1 MAKEKVLILQC
12 DNGDENSN
20 LIASARHLCHQSI
33 LIHGENLTLHI
44 IFIVNVRRVAH
55 GCKKLGSFH
64 GVNWRCVHIDELR
77 PSSNDLPSLIPYA
90 NHKISF
96 IFERFGSTDAHRQ
109 NEHSEMENEMA
120 MKHTGRNLEEKS
132 SEAVMDIDIL
142 VVGTGE
148 ENMLLDNDD
157 IQMHNSD
164 ISIANE
170 TRSAGSFPIPMEV
183 NYEAHQIEDSH
194 TSDIEASLAEHPVRA
209 TEDERNLL
217 LGILRRCIQPAIVQ
231 TATNNDLG
239 SRLTKRIH
247 MLLGLLS
254 PEFQGLL
261 KIRAFFIISL
271 LGEEMPCSKIL
282 RVPLCTKVVGL

>member
-20 LIASARHLCHQSI
+20 LIASARYLCHQSI
-33 LIHGENLTLHI
+33 SIHGENLTLHI
-44 IFIVNVRRVAH
+44 IFIVNVRRVAN

-96 IFERFGSTDAHRQ
+96 IFERFGSTDTHRQ
-109 NEHSEMENEMA
+109 DEHSKMENEVT
-120 MKHTGRNLEEKS
+120 MKHTGRTLEEKG
-132 SEAVMDIDIL
+132 SEAAMDIDSPVL
-142 VVGTGE
+142 GTGE
-148 ENMLLDNDD
+148 ENMLLDDDD

-164 ISIANE
+164 INITNE
-170 TRSAGSFPIPMEV
+170 TRSAGSFPIPIEV
-183 NYEAHQIEDSH
+183 DYEAHNIEDSH
-194 TSDIEASLAEHPVRA
+194 TSDIEASLSEYPGRT

-231 TATNNDLG
+231 TAKNNDLW

-247 MLLGLLS
+247 MLLGFLS
-254 PEFQGLL
+254 PEFQG
-261 KIRAFFIISL
+261 
-271 LGEEMPCSKIL
+271 
-282 RVPLCTKVVGL
+282 

>member
-1 MAKEKVLILQC
+1 MAREKILILQC
-12 DNGDENSN
+12 SNGDENSN

-33 LIHGENLTLHI
+33 LIHGETLTLHI
-44 IFIVNVRRVAH
+44 IFIVNLRRVAH

-96 IFERFGSTDAHRQ
+96 IFERFGSTDTHRQ
-109 NEHSEMENEMA
+109 DEHSEMENEMA
-120 MKHTGRNLEEKS
+120 MKHTGTTLEEKS
-132 SEAVMDIDIL
+132 SEAVMDIESPVL
-142 VVGTGE
+142 GAGE
-148 ENMLLDNDD
+148 ENMLLDDDD

-164 ISIANE
+164 ISISSE
-170 TRSAGSFPIPMEV
+170 TRSAGSFPIPIEV
-183 NYEAHQIEDSH
+183 DYEAHNIEDSH
-194 TSDIEASLAEHPVRA
+194 TSDKEVSLAEYPGRA

-217 LGILRRCIQPAIVQ
+217 LGILRRCVQPAIVR

-254 PEFQGLL
+254 PEFQG
-261 KIRAFFIISL
+261 
-271 LGEEMPCSKIL
+271 
-282 RVPLCTKVVGL
+282 